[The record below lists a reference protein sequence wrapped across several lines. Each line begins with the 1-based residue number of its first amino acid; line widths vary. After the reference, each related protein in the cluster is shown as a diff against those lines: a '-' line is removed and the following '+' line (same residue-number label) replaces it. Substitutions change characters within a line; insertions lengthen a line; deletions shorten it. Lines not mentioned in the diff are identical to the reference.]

1 MNKQMQ
7 VVNRKESNEG
17 MSPGRSRKEKAVRR
31 DPVIRLPLY
40 PALSLVLAL
49 AIAGCAAA
57 SPSASVNTVNESGGQ
72 NAAPVA
78 PPQIHLDA
86 GSLAALEGTLQ
97 NIYTE
102 VNPSVVNVRVVEQT
116 TGPSLPQ
123 IPGFPFSLPPDQQ
136 APQEQQGLGSG
147 FVWDKEGH
155 IVTNNHVVDGASKIF
170 VTLHDG
176 TAVEAK
182 VVGVDPDSDLAVI
195 QANLAADELQPVAL
209 GDSANVK
216 VGQLAIAIG
225 NPFGLEGTMTVGIVS
240 ALARSLPVESGG
252 TQSAGFTMPDII
264 QTDAPVNPGNS
275 GGVLLDAA
283 GKVIGVTSAII
294 SPVRASSGIGFA
306 IPSDIVKKV
315 VPELIAKGRYEHPW
329 LGISGTSLTSALAEA
344 MNLAPTQRGALVVDV
359 MTGGPAEMAGLR
371 GSDQS
376 ATVNG
381 ESVRVGGDV
390 IIAIDKQPVRD
401 FEDVAAFLARE
412 GEVGKVVTLEILR
425 DGKEQSLQLTL
436 EKRPSQL
443 ATAESSQPSGTSW
456 LGILG
461 TTLTTDIAKAMD
473 LSRDQKGV
481 LVEEVTQGSPAEKA
495 GLLGSS
501 EPFTLDGLEILIGG
515 DVIVKLDGK
524 TVDRIET
531 LQSMVRASDP
541 GTEVTLGILR
551 DGKPMQLSVTLEAMP

>member
-1 MNKQMQ
+1 
-7 VVNRKESNEG
+7 
-17 MSPGRSRKEKAVRR
+17 
-31 DPVIRLPLY
+31 
-40 PALSLVLAL
+40 
-49 AIAGCAAA
+49 
-57 SPSASVNTVNESGGQ
+57 
-72 NAAPVA
+72 
-78 PPQIHLDA
+78 
-86 GSLAALEGTLQ
+86 
-97 NIYTE
+97 
-102 VNPSVVNVRVVEQT
+102 
-116 TGPSLPQ
+116 
-123 IPGFPFSLPPDQQ
+123 
-136 APQEQQGLGSG
+136 
-147 FVWDKEGH
+147 
-155 IVTNNHVVDGASKIF
+155 
-170 VTLHDG
+170 
-176 TAVEAK
+176 
-182 VVGVDPDSDLAVI
+182 
-195 QANLAADELQPVAL
+195 
-209 GDSANVK
+209 
-216 VGQLAIAIG
+216 
-225 NPFGLEGTMTVGIVS
+225 
-240 ALARSLPVESGG
+240 
-252 TQSAGFTMPDII
+252 
-264 QTDAPVNPGNS
+264 
-275 GGVLLDAA
+275 
-283 GKVIGVTSAII
+283 
-294 SPVRASSGIGFA
+294 
-306 IPSDIVKKV
+306 
-315 VPELIAKGRYEHPW
+315 
-329 LGISGTSLTSALAEA
+329 
-344 MNLAPTQRGALVVDV
+344 
-359 MTGGPAEMAGLR
+359 MAGLR